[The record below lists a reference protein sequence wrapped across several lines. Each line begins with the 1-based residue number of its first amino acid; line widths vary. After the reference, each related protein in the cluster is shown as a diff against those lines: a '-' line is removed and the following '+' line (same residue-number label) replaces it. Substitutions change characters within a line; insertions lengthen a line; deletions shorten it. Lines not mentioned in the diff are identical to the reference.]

1 MYCNTL
7 FQGIIDNTIG
17 KIIFVAPQIF
27 PHPSIHLSIL
37 NKLYS
42 SKWCMSGLYI
52 IHVADHR
59 GVITEKVIY
68 ANATVVPSR
77 KRFTI
82 RMVYCASSN

>member
-1 MYCNTL
+1 
-7 FQGIIDNTIG
+7 
-17 KIIFVAPQIF
+17 
-27 PHPSIHLSIL
+27 
-37 NKLYS
+37 
-42 SKWCMSGLYI
+42 MSGLYI